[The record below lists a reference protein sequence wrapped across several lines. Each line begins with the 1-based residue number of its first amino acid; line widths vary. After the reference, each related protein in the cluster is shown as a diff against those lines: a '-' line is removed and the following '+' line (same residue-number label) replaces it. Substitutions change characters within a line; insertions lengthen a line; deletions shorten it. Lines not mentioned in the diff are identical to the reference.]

1 MPLDHLQVVPD
12 VGTAGKG
19 RAISSQKKLVPREK
33 EEVSEF
39 DSGRKEISVK
49 FEASTKAIRSC
60 IFGGQREGIRKEG
73 SALKVESVPGK
84 YVL

>member
-1 MPLDHLQVVPD
+1 M
-12 VGTAGKG
+12 
-19 RAISSQKKLVPREK
+19 VPREK

-39 DSGRKEISVK
+39 DSGKDRKEISVK